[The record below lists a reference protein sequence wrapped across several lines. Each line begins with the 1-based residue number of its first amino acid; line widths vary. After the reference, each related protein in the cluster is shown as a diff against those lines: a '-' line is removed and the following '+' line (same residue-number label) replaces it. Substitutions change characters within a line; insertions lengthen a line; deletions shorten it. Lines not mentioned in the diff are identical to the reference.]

1 MTEVE
6 SGMCESVV
14 ELYDRNTSRWE
25 LEVECPWGLGWQR
38 IESGVAWHG
47 IERGVSQWDVLDV
60 VPC

>member
-1 MTEVE
+1 
-6 SGMCESVV
+6 MCESVV
-14 ELYDRNTSRWE
+14 ELCDRNASRWE